1 MQAIEGVQGR
11 FIFQLS
17 DNKCNL
23 LHNSFIMNLEMKHE
37 LERLTDEVLGR
48 TKNNQSKL
56 VEHMD
61 TENARRFKSI
71 ITNHIIPLI
80 KEISMVIGRSGCSLN
95 YYSNELAVI
104 RDPNKRIFIQILFYP
119 QGHSKITLGVNAPF
133 LQFAYSPVKDNIKI
147 TAKVSVK
154 SDEPRNKIDEIEV
167 DEFAQER
174 IDKYIMS
181 FMNDVMTK
189 ET

>member
-1 MQAIEGVQGR
+1 MQQ
-11 FIFQLS
+11 
-17 DNKCNL
+17 
-23 LHNSFIMNLEMKHE
+23 EMKHE
-37 LERLTDEVLGR
+37 LEKLTDIVLSNR
-48 TKNNQSKL
+48 QNDKAKI
-56 VEHMD
+56 VEYLD
-61 TENARRFKSI
+61 TQNARKFKSI

-133 LQFAYSPVKDNIKI
+133 LQFSYSPAKDNIKI

-154 SDEPRNKIDEIEV
+154 SDEPRAKIDEIEI
-167 DEFAQER
+167 DEFAEER
-174 IDKYIMS
+174 IDRYIMS